1 MACLR
6 KLTWTAWLAIGLLV
20 GAVIGGFWPDTPLH
34 AVATDRMENFAI
46 ATGFVDDGI
55 EAIYFLDF
63 LTGTLK
69 AAVVSNQTNG
79 FRARYEA
86 NIYKDLHTMVNVLN
100 QKRPT
105 GRTAAGP
112 TLQVPQTPNYMLVT
126 GAADI
131 RRGQVARTRPSAS
144 LVYVAETTTG
154 IVMAYVL
161 PWEQGAHSANAP
173 SGGKLELWAA
183 DQFTTAIIRTP

>member
-1 MACLR
+1 MPCLR
-6 KLTWTAWLAIGLLV
+6 KMTWIAWTAIGLLV
-20 GAVIGGFWPDTPLH
+20 GVVIAGWWPDTPLH

-55 EAIYFLDF
+55 EAVYFLDF

-79 FRARYEA
+79 FRAYYEA
-86 NIYKDLHTMVNVLN
+86 DITRDLQNRVQYLN
-100 QKRPT
+100 QRRPG
-105 GRTAAGP
+105 GRGAGAP
-112 TLQVPQTPNYMLVT
+112 PIQFPQTPRYMLVT

-131 RRGQVARTRPSAS
+131 RRGQAARTRPSSS
-144 LVYVAETTTG
+144 LVYVAEANTG

-173 SGGKLELWAA
+173 SGGRLTLWAA
-183 DQFTTAIIRTP
+183 DQFTTAVVRTP